1 MPDDQRSDDA
11 HGVVVPLNPDQ
22 EDAVHH
28 PGGPMLVIAGAGSGK
43 TRVLT
48 QRIAWL
54 VSQGVRPSEI
64 LAITFTNKAAE
75 EMRSRVT
82 DLVGTA
88 VESMWVTTFHKAC
101 VRILRRHAE
110 ALGYPPRFAIY
121 DAQDSRRLVGYV
133 IRDLGLDP
141 RKFPVN
147 SVQSRISLWK
157 NEMVSV
163 SRAVDSA
170 DNPATRRI
178 AEVYRDY
185 QDRLVRAG
193 AMDFDDLLVN
203 VVRLFESYPDV
214 LAMWQNRFRHVLID
228 EYQDTNRAQNR
239 IILMLG
245 ALHHNVCVVGDSDQS
260 IYKFRGAD
268 LRNIHDF
275 EKAFPDVTVIV
286 LAQNYRSTQ
295 TILEAANAVIAKNLD
310 RVPKDLWTASG
321 SGDPIVRYYAEDEWD
336 EASFVAT
343 TARQLRDEDGLEW
356 RDVAVMYRTN
366 AQSRTIE
373 ESFMRAGI
381 PYKVVGGTRFYDR
394 REVKDAVAY
403 LKAAVNPLDEIS
415 VKRVLNVP
423 KRGIGETSVAR
434 VDAFATEHSIP
445 FFEAMRRAGEAKVSG
460 AAAKGIAAFV
470 ALVDELAASL
480 DDGPSAVLEVAM
492 IRSGY
497 LDELEKDDT
506 IEAVGRI
513 ENVHE
518 LIGSAAEFTDV
529 DEFLEQVALVADTD
543 EIDSENKVV
552 LMTLHSAKGLE
563 YPAVFLV
570 GLEEGIFP
578 HSRALTE
585 PAELEEERR
594 LAYVGI
600 TRAQRR
606 LFISHAWHRMLYGQS
621 QYNPPSR
628 FLAEVP
634 PELFD
639 RRGNV
644 DSGVDSE
651 RSSYGRSSASWRE
664 STPPP
669 YRHRDADE
677 PEGRTYGSSPE
688 SRTERSPAP
697 RTAGRLPELRVGD
710 DVEHA
715 TFGEGVVLEITGS
728 GEKTEVTVR
737 FKDRGTKHLALAW
750 APLKKL

>member
-1 MPDDQRSDDA
+1 MPDEALNDDA
-11 HGVVVPLNPDQ
+11 RRALVPLNPDQ

-75 EMRSRVT
+75 EMRSRVS
-82 DLVGTA
+82 DVVGPA
-88 VESMWVTTFHKAC
+88 VDTMWVTTFHKAC

-110 ALGYPPRFAIY
+110 VLGYPPRFAIY

-157 NEMVSV
+157 NEMVTV
-163 SRAVDSA
+163 ARAIDSA

-178 AEVYRDY
+178 AEVYREY

-203 VVRLFESYPDV
+203 VVRLFELHPEV
-214 LAMWQNRFRHVLID
+214 LASWQHRFRHVLID

-245 ALHHNVCVVGDSDQS
+245 AAHHNVCVVGDSDQS

-268 LRNIHDF
+268 LRNIHEF

-310 RVPKDLWTASG
+310 RVPKDLWTSAG
-321 SGDPIVRYYAEDEWD
+321 SGDPIVRYYADDEWD
-336 EASFVAT
+336 EASFVAS
-343 TARQLRDEDGLEW
+343 TARTLRDEDGLEW
-356 RDVAVMYRTN
+356 RDIAVMYRTN
-366 AQSRTIE
+366 AQSRTVE

-415 VKRVLNVP
+415 IKRVLNVP
-423 KRGIGETSVAR
+423 KRGIGETSVGR
-434 VDAFATEHSIP
+434 LDAFATENSIP

-460 AAAKGIAAFV
+460 VAAKGIAAFV
-470 ALVDELAASL
+470 ALLDELSASL
-480 DDGPSAVLEVAM
+480 DDGPAAVLEVAM

-497 LDELEKDDT
+497 LEELEKEDT
-506 IEAVGRI
+506 VEAVGRI

-518 LIGSAAEFTDV
+518 LIGSSAEFTEV

-543 EIDSENKVV
+543 EIDSENKIVM
-552 LMTLHSAKGLE
+552 MTLHSAKGLE

-600 TRAQRR
+600 TRARQR
-606 LFISHAWHRMLYGQS
+606 LFVSHAWHRMLYGQS

-628 FLAEVP
+628 FLSEVP
-634 PELFD
+634 AELFE

-644 DSGVDSE
+644 DSGLDSE
-651 RSSYGRSSASWRE
+651 RAESSRASTSWRE
-664 STPPP
+664 SSPPP
-669 YRHRDADE
+669 YRRREIEE
-677 PEGRTYGSSPE
+677 PEGRTFGSRPP
-688 SRTERSPAP
+688 SRAERTPAP
-697 RTAGRLPELRVGD
+697 RSPGLLPELKVGD

>member
-1 MPDDQRSDDA
+1 MPDETLNDDA
-11 HGVVVPLNPDQ
+11 RGTVVPLNPDQ

-75 EMRSRVT
+75 EMRSRVS
-82 DLVGTA
+82 DVVGPA
-88 VESMWVTTFHKAC
+88 VDSMWVTTFHKAC

-110 ALGYPPRFAIY
+110 VLGYPPRFAIY

-141 RKFPVN
+141 RKFPAN

-157 NEMVSV
+157 NEMVTV
-163 SRAVDSA
+163 ARAIDSA

-178 AEVYRDY
+178 AEVYREY

-203 VVRLFESYPDV
+203 VVRLFELHPEV
-214 LAMWQNRFRHVLID
+214 LASWQHRFRHVLID

-245 ALHHNVCVVGDSDQS
+245 AAHHNVCVVGDSDQS

-268 LRNIHDF
+268 LRNIHEF

-310 RVPKDLWTASG
+310 RVPKDLWTAAG
-321 SGDPIVRYYAEDEWD
+321 SGDPIVRYYADDEWD
-336 EASFVAT
+336 EASFVAS
-343 TARQLRDEDGLEW
+343 TARALRDEDGLEW
-356 RDVAVMYRTN
+356 RDIAVMYRTN
-366 AQSRTIE
+366 AQSRTVE

-415 VKRVLNVP
+415 IKRVLNVP
-423 KRGIGETSVAR
+423 KRGIGETSVGR
-434 VDAFATEHSIP
+434 LDAFAAENSIP

-460 AAAKGIAAFV
+460 AAAQGIAAFV
-470 ALVDELAASL
+470 ALVDELSASL

-497 LDELEKDDT
+497 LDELEKEDT

-552 LMTLHSAKGLE
+552 MMTLHSAKGLE

-578 HSRALTE
+578 HNRALTE

-600 TRAQRR
+600 TRARQR
-606 LFISHAWHRMLYGQS
+606 LFVSHAWHRMLYGQS

-628 FLAEVP
+628 FLSEVP
-634 PELFD
+634 AELFE

-644 DSGVDSE
+644 DSGLDSE
-651 RSSYGRSSASWRE
+651 RAEAGRASWRE

-669 YRHRDADE
+669 YRRREIEE
-677 PEGRTYGSSPE
+677 PEGRTFGSRPPGRAE
-688 SRTERSPAP
+688 RTPAP
-697 RTAGRLPELRVGD
+697 RSPGLLPELRVGD

-715 TFGEGVVLEITGS
+715 TFGEGVVLEISGT

-737 FKDRGTKHLALAW
+737 FTDRGTKHLALAW